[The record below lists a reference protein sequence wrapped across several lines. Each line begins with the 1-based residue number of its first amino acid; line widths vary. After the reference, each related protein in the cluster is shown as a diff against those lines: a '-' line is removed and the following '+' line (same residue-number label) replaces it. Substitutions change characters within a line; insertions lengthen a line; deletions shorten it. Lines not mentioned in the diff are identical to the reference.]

1 MRTTPLPIAPAP
13 DSRDPMWVHRF
24 GRTER
29 FAHWWTML
37 MITIAL
43 LTGLGLGD
51 DDAGGPLLLVHVLA
65 VVSIGVGLAVALVI
79 GDRRMLLQSARRLFA
94 FDQRDAAWVRAR
106 IEHPFSRDVH
116 RDWGMFNTG
125 QKLLAWALSISVV
138 AVIVTGIQSWSAGGE
153 GGNHG
158 TAVAICMVLVGAHIF
173 MAVVNPSTRP
183 ALRGM
188 VFGFVRRSWAA
199 THHAAWLRD
208 HHG

>member
-1 MRTTPLPIAPAP
+1 MATAPLPIAPVQV
-13 DSRDPMWVHRF
+13 SRDDMWVHRF

-29 FAHWWTML
+29 FVHWWTML

-43 LTGLGLGD
+43 LTGLGLS

-65 VVSIGVGLAVALVI
+65 VVSIGVGLSAALII
-79 GDRRMLLQSARRLFA
+79 GDRRALLQSARRLFS
-94 FDQRDAAWVRAR
+94 FDPRDGAWIRAR
-106 IEHPFSRDVH
+106 VEHPFSRDIH

-125 QKLLAWALSISVV
+125 QKLLAWALSISLV
-138 AVIVTGIQSWSAGGE
+138 AVVGTGIQSWSAGGE
-153 GGNHG
+153 GGSHG
-158 TAVAICMVLVGAHIF
+158 TAVVISMILVGAHIF

-188 VFGFVRRSWAA
+188 VFGIVRRSWAA
-199 THHAAWLRD
+199 THHAAWLRE